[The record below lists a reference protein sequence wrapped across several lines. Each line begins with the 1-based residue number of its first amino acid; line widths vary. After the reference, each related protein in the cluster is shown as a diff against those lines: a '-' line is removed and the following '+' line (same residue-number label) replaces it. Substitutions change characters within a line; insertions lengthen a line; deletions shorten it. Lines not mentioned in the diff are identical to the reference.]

1 MNKEST
7 FLAIL
12 WLLLAMPVHAQQSPM
27 VQCRIGA
34 RVSVVPD
41 YMCNAYEHAAAKVAS
56 FPDWDWRPDWG
67 ILSDAC
73 VAELAQYLDA
83 PTIKLRGICVPFV
96 GHLRLDHQLCRSR
109 GNC

>member
-1 MNKEST
+1 MTLFVLHAAS
-7 FLAIL
+7 AD
-12 WLLLAMPVHAQQSPM
+12 AQQSPM

-34 RVSVVPD
+34 QVSVVPD
-41 YMCNAYEHAAAKVAS
+41 YVCNAYEHAAAKVAS

-83 PTIKLRGICVPFV
+83 PPVKLRGICVPFV
-96 GHLRLDHQLCRSR
+96 SHLRLDHQLCRSQ
-109 GNC
+109 NKC